1 MSKITNI
8 KWVREI
14 LQENIDFNG
23 VRTEVDV
30 AIEEMA
36 ELTKEL
42 CKHRRGSLNILNI
55 AEEIADVQIMLEQLT
70 MIFGCGEIVAEQLDA
85 KIARIARN
93 LRKAEGS
100 EACERQSQTK

>member
-14 LQENIDFNG
+14 LQKNIDRNG

-42 CKHRRGSLNILNI
+42 CKHRRGSQNILNI
-55 AEEIADVQIMLEQLT
+55 AEEIADVAIMLEQLT
-70 MIFGCGEIVAEQLDA
+70 MIFGCSVSVAEQLEA
-85 KIARIARN
+85 KISRISRN
-93 LRKAEGS
+93 LRKAERS
-100 EACERQSQTK
+100 EARDGQAKTK

>member
-14 LQENIDFNG
+14 LQENIDRNG
-23 VRTEVDV
+23 ARTEVDV

-42 CKHRRGSLNILNI
+42 CKQRRGSQNILNI
-55 AEEIADVQIMLEQLT
+55 AEEIADVTIMLEQLT
-70 MIFGCGEIVAEQLDA
+70 MIFGCGVTVAEQLDA
-85 KIARIARN
+85 KISRISRN
-93 LRKAEGS
+93 LRKAERNEVH
-100 EACERQSQTK
+100 EAKTKAK